1 MNSILIIT
9 SCLFYLCCNGQ
20 SDTTFSTMTAKSD
33 TIAEKLANDG
43 YGNFFNYLIRDQIIA
58 TVWAEA
64 GGVAPLKAIVLN
76 EDTPIKHVCCRRV
89 QFF

>member
-1 MNSILIIT
+1 
-9 SCLFYLCCNGQ
+9 
-20 SDTTFSTMTAKSD
+20 MTAKSD
-33 TIAEKLANDG
+33 TIAQKLASDG
-43 YGNFFNYLIRDQIIA
+43 YGNFFNYREYIIPDRIIA